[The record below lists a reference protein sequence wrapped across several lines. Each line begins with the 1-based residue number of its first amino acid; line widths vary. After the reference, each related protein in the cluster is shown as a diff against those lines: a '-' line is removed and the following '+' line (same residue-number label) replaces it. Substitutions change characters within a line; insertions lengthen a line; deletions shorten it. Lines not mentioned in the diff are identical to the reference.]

1 MSKNDTDC
9 RFMAMPVY
17 IGGKFDMAGMKWY
30 GGKQES
36 KVLIWKADL
45 QFINYFFDFNVTKTI
60 NLIMTML

>member
-9 RFMAMPVY
+9 RFMAMPAY